1 MKIRRV
7 ASNNRKAQLEL
18 IVYSGEV
25 FPFPYAKLQPR
36 PTSKNKIRSVYVDKE
51 LGNEA
56 ATYVLESG
64 QEGSVHIEH
73 AREYNEDPS
82 YLSEL
87 LVYRLTV
94 EARRHLEASELS
106 RREVARRLRTSVPQ
120 LYRLLDTTN
129 KRKSLKQLVSLLH
142 VLDCDVEV
150 VVKEKPAA

>member
-7 ASNNRKAQLEL
+7 AANNRKAQLEL

-36 PTSKNKIRSVYVDKE
+36 PTSKDKIRSVYVDKE

-56 ATYVLESG
+56 ATYELESG
-64 QEGSVHIEH
+64 QEGTVHIEH
-73 AREYNEDPS
+73 ALEYNEDPG

-87 LVYRLTV
+87 LVHRLTV
-94 EARRHLEASELS
+94 EARRYLEASDLS

-129 KRKSLKQLVSLLH
+129 KRKSIKQLISLLH
-142 VLDCDVEV
+142 VLDCDVEL